1 MIGLIER
8 EFGLSCKAVV
18 FDEESPTFKDEEQN
32 VQFVCQH
39 KLNDCSVHQNFSGN
53 PLELEEIVN
62 LSLESKLIVEPD
74 RKQIPGSQFINVFS
88 MKPLKSIP
96 DNAYLDSHMYC
107 VSGLSGSSAN
117 DYQLFGVFKL
127 TPSSKKVLRIKI
139 VTDPDLYMSINNVR
153 RIHMAMF
160 PSFSTDF
167 EATYAFPFASLSVQF
182 DTSNEQLLCPP
193 LSFVTGTLTSEIKP
207 YESCFL
213 PSVSE
218 DFKLLKSIVAA
229 YESDCSV
236 WQTAREPVTLAA
248 FQSSLPLLF
257 KGDSIQVIA
266 LFASDTQT
274 CDAISPS
281 DICSIPPFR
290 HLDSTERLWNAIK
303 TVHSRQTFRELV
315 NCATHYLLKHRE
327 LLKLHRG
334 NHTQL
339 ATRLRT
345 LLSSHSPID
354 LDSSSTFP
362 YGIECL
368 LEIGLNKLT
377 NDCISVLETVIPD
390 CVPAVDDKAKIV
402 ELPHRWA
409 QLHHLYK
416 ASCFFLSL
424 SPYCS
429 KQIVIREVRAIL
441 NQPDPK
447 GEWRM
452 GLFED
457 PSRGPL
463 VVTRRFNLPLSEL
476 LVPLS
481 SIPPSLWIMRMD
493 ADAPVRTSVRLVYEH
508 VPTRD
513 GVDQYIC
520 HEMRLTDSY
529 WPNGIH

>member
-1 MIGLIER
+1 MLGLIER
-8 EFGLSCKAVV
+8 EYGLRCKTIVV
-18 FDEESPTFKDEEQN
+18 DEESPPFKDDEQN
-32 VQFVCQH
+32 VQFVRQH
-39 KLNDCSVHQNFSGN
+39 KSNDYSVSENFSGN

-62 LSLESKLIVEPD
+62 LSLESKLIIEPD
-74 RKQIPGSQFINVFS
+74 RKQVPDSQFISVSS

-107 VSGLSGSSAN
+107 ISGLGGTSAK

-127 TPSSKKVLRIKI
+127 TPSSKKVLRIKV
-139 VTDPDLYMSINNVR
+139 VTDPDLCASVNEVR
-153 RIHMAMF
+153 RVHMAMF
-160 PSFSTDF
+160 S
-167 EATYAFPFASLSVQF
+167 
-182 DTSNEQLLCPP
+182 LLCPP
-193 LSFVTGTLTSEIKP
+193 LSFVSGTLTSEIKL

-213 PSVSE
+213 PSVLK

-236 WQTAREPVTLAA
+236 WQTAGEPLTLEA

-257 KGDSIQVIA
+257 KGDSTQIIV
-266 LFASDTQT
+266 LVSSDTQT
-274 CDAISPS
+274 CDAISPD
-281 DICSIPPFR
+281 DIRSVTRFR

-327 LLKLHRG
+327 LLKLHRR

-345 LLSSHSPID
+345 LLSTHGPID
-354 LDSSSTFP
+354 LDSSSAFP

-377 NDCISVLETVIPD
+377 NVCISVLETVIPD

-402 ELPHRWA
+402 ELHHRWA

-441 NQPDPK
+441 NEPDPK
-447 GEWRM
+447 DEWRM

-463 VVTRRFNLPLSEL
+463 IITRQLNLPLSEL

-493 ADAPVRTSVRLVYEH
+493 ATEPVRTAVRLVYEH

-513 GVDQYIC
+513 GIDRYIC
-520 HEMRLTDSY
+520 HEMRLTDTY
-529 WPNGIH
+529 WPNGVH